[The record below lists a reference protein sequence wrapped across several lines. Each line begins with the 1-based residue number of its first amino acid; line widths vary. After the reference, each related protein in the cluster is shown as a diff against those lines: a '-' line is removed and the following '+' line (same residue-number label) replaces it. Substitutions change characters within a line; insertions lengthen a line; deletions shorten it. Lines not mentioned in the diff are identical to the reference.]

1 LSHPSSVGEVGLRV
15 RQLLKMLIILEG
27 AHAFCVNIFGEL
39 STFEGLNV
47 GVQMLKFAC
56 ATMAPKSRST
66 PNAPRFLIV

>member
-1 LSHPSSVGEVGLRV
+1 
-15 RQLLKMLIILEG
+15 MLIILEG